1 LARAALFIGVNKSGN
16 LPVLNDAAASAV
28 RLAKEWAQKQEMIV
42 PPPITDKDGTP
53 VTVQTLKDAIDAL
66 LAPGNV
72 EQLFVYFSGHGVN
85 NQMNEYWLLTNAPR
99 NSNEAVNV
107 RGSEDLARYCGIP
120 HVVFISDACRTAA
133 DTIQAQNVRGA
144 EIFPNENLVGTQKP
158 VDLFYA
164 CALGRPSHEIKD
176 VNTTSQE
183 FKAIYTHELIDALC
197 FEHSSLAQWERVG
210 QKSVGYI
217 RPRPL
222 RDHLSNAVANRIRD
236 LNMHTK
242 VIQVPDAHI
251 TSDPT
256 AWLSQK
262 PGPPPRRTRGKRKS
276 IATATPSLAIKIINE
291 APSARTLSKSLLDIA
306 IKDPSTVADA
316 TSSTSPFGPM
326 RYETQCGFKIR
337 GGKFAD
343 VLAVGVQLEQVGPSR
358 ELVRVDGAVRPGV
371 SVLFVLESGSGVA
384 LPAIPE
390 FVAALTLDD
399 NELVDVSYEPS
410 EGSWR
415 WDEYLR
421 HAKELRTLRTAV
433 ATATRAGTFRLER
446 DGALALAR
454 RLQYSKTVDPSLAVY
469 AAYAYHDLHR
479 QDLVKE
485 MNDLLA
491 GDLGASLFDIAMFA
505 RVLDGKRIEQRPR
518 LLGFAPL
525 LAQGWAYLRARRI
538 ALPQGLAELPNQLTG
553 SLWTMFNP
561 DGVTRLRE
569 TIFQG
574 AQAWRRV

>member
-1 LARAALFIGVNKSGN
+1 MTRAALFIGVNKTGN
-16 LPVLNDAAASAV
+16 LPVLKDAAASAQ
-28 RLAKEWAQKQEMIV
+28 RLAKDWAQKQHMVV
-42 PPPITDKDGTP
+42 PPPITDEGGAP
-53 VTVQTLKDAIDAL
+53 VTVNMIKDAIDAL

-107 RGSEDLARYCGIP
+107 RGSEDLARYCGVP

-183 FKAIYTHELIDALC
+183 FKAIYTQELIDALC
-197 FEHSSLAQWERVG
+197 FKHSSLTQWQG
-210 QKSVGYI
+210 AGAKAMGYI

-222 RDHLSNAVANRIRD
+222 RDHLSNAVANRIRA
-236 LNMHTK
+236 LKMQTE

-251 TSDPT
+251 TSDPI
-256 AWLSQK
+256 AWLSSVS
-262 PGPPPRRTRGKRKS
+262 GPPPRRTRGKQEG
-276 IATATPSLAIKIINE
+276 IAIAPLPGAITITGEGPSG
-291 APSARTLSKSLLDIA
+291 RRLSKALLDMA
-306 IKDPSTVADA
+306 IKDPSMVAEA
-316 TSSTSPFGPM
+316 TSSTAPFGPL
-326 RYETQCGFKIR
+326 RYETQCGFKVR

-343 VLAVGVQLEQVGPSR
+343 VVAVGVNLEQVGPSR
-358 ELVRVDGAVRPGV
+358 ELVRVGGAMRPGV
-371 SVLFVLESGSGVA
+371 SVLFILENGSGIA

-390 FVAALTLDD
+390 FIAALTLED
-399 NELVDVSYEPS
+399 NELIDVSYEPS
-410 EGSWR
+410 EGTWR
-415 WDEYLR
+415 WNEYLQ

-433 ATATRAGTFRLER
+433 AAATRAGTFQLEGE
-446 DGALALAR
+446 GALGLAR

-469 AAYAYHDLHR
+469 AAYANNDLHR

-485 MNDLLA
+485 MSGFMT
-491 GDLGASLFDIAMFA
+491 GDLGAPLFDIAMFA
-505 RVLDGKRIEQRPR
+505 RLLDSKNIDQRPR

-525 LAQGWAYLRARRI
+525 LAQGWAYLRARKI
-538 ALPQGLAELPNQLTG
+538 ALPPGLDDLPKYLTE
-553 SLWTMFNP
+553 SLWTMFSP
-561 DGVTRLRE
+561 EGVTRLRE
-569 TIFQG
+569 TIFRG
-574 AQAWRRV
+574 AQTWRRV